1 MRWWPPFLH
10 LVVLALVLPLA
21 ALRIGAALEP
31 APRAVVAGG
40 GAATADPAGGEVL
53 PLPVVGAPV
62 DPESVTARPLFVP
75 GRQGE
80 AAEAAVEMV
89 EDAPDRAAGL
99 RMVGYL
105 NDGTKPRAILALD
118 GTGAEAVVREGEE
131 FEGFEVRQITRDSV
145 IVINEGEE
153 ITVKLF
159 DQ

>member
-10 LVVLALVLPLA
+10 LLLLALLVPLA
-21 ALRIGAALEP
+21 VLRIGAALEP
-31 APRAVVAGG
+31 APVAVTAGDVSG
-40 GAATADPAGGEVL
+40 TEEDGTGA
-53 PLPVVGAPV
+53 PLPIPVAGAPV
-62 DPESVTARPLFVP
+62 DPESVTVRPLFVP

-80 AAEAAVEMV
+80 AAAAPDEPVAT
-89 EDAPDRAAGL
+89 APDRAAGL

-105 NDGTKPRAILALD
+105 NDGTKPRAILALLD
-118 GTGAEAVVREGEE
+118 TGTEAVVREGDD

-145 IVINEGEE
+145 IVINQGKE

>member
-1 MRWWPPFLH
+1 MRWWPPLLH
-10 LVVLALVLPLA
+10 LLVLALLLPLA
-21 ALRIGAALEP
+21 VLRVGAALEP
-31 APRAVVAGG
+31 APVTVAAADGSEAVAETGGEALPQPVAG
-40 GAATADPAGGEVL
+40 T
-53 PLPVVGAPV
+53 PV
-62 DPESVTARPLFVP
+62 DPETVTLRPLFQP

-80 AAEAAVEMV
+80 AVAAVAEPVAEA
-89 EDAPDRAAGL
+89 PDLAAGL

-118 GTGAEAVVREGEE
+118 GTGTEAVVREGDD

-145 IVINEGEE
+145 IVINDGEE